1 MWSRALTPLLLLA
14 FTGWIAT
21 PALAAVECRA
31 MPARVRAAC
40 PPSCPHCKKTAPAN
54 GPSLRQECCV
64 VHAAPAAPPAAF
76 HARQLQGPEA
86 AIATRP
92 AEFLQAV
99 ARIIPRDPPRLAAA
113 SPPLQ
118 INRPLLR

>member
-21 PALAAVECRA
+21 PALASVECRA
-31 MPARVRAAC
+31 MSVRAAC
-40 PPSCPHCKKTAPAN
+40 PPSCPHCKKAAPAA

-64 VHAAPAAPPAAF
+64 VRAAPATPPAALQ
-76 HARQLQGPEA
+76 ARQLQGTEA
-86 AIATRP
+86 AVVTRP
-92 AEFLQAV
+92 AVFLPVV
-99 ARIIPRDPPRLAAA
+99 ARSTPREPPRLAAA

-118 INRPLLR
+118 LNRPLLR